1 MKKSLKI
8 TGLLAIMVLAIT
20 LFVGCGK
27 SNKTT
32 INVLNYGENIADGL
46 IEEFEEQY
54 NVKVNYKTF
63 DEMETMYI
71 EATSGKVKWDAILVS
86 DNMADRMIQEGRL
99 QKINKD
105 NIPNLKEMSEG
116 DLGKPYDPNNDYTVP
131 YMNGTVGI
139 VYNKDLVDEP
149 VDSWDIMWNEKYK
162 DQIFLLDSQRDT
174 IGMALKRL
182 GYSIN
187 STDPKELEEA
197 KNSLIEQMP
206 LVLKYGADDVMDI
219 MRQGEAAVAM
229 IWSGEGLT
237 LADENENLEYV
248 VPKEG
253 ADFWLDSW
261 AIPTDATNK
270 ETAEQFINFLSEK
283 ENALKIAEEIGYTTP
298 HKGAMEEQ
306 SDSVRNNPA
315 AYMPQEVLD
324 RCEVYKHLNEDEL
337 KLYDDVWTEIKTSYK
352 KG

>member
-1 MKKSLKI
+1 MKKSFKI
-8 TGLLAIMVLAIT
+8 TALLATMVLSLS

-27 SNKTT
+27 SDKTT

-46 IEEFEEQY
+46 IEEFEEKY
-54 NVKVNYKTF
+54 DVKVNYKTF

-71 EATSGKVKWDAILVS
+71 EATSGKVKWDAILVA
-86 DNMADRMIQEGRL
+86 DNMADRLIQEGKL
-99 QKINKD
+99 QKLNKE
-105 NIPNLKEMSEG
+105 NIPNLKEMNEG

-131 YMNGTVGI
+131 YMNGTIGI

-149 VDSWDIMWNEKYK
+149 VDSWNIMWDKKYEK
-162 DQIFLLDSQRDT
+162 QIFLLDSQRDT

-197 KNSLIEQMP
+197 KNSLIEQRP

-219 MRQGEAAVAM
+219 MRQGEAALAM

-261 AIPTDATNK
+261 AIPVDATHK
-270 ETAEQFINFLSEK
+270 DIAEKFINFVSEK
-283 ENALKIAEEIGYTTP
+283 ENALRIAEEIGYTTP

-306 SDSVRNNPA
+306 SEEVRNNPG
-315 AYMPQEVLD
+315 AYMPQEVME
-324 RCEVYKHLNEDEL
+324 RCEVYKHLSEDEL
-337 KLYDDVWTEIKTSYK
+337 KLYDEVWTAVKTK
-352 KG
+352 

>member
-1 MKKSLKI
+1 MRKSFKI
-8 TGLLAIMVLAIT
+8 TTLLAIMVLSIA
-20 LFVGCGK
+20 LFVGCEK
-27 SNKTT
+27 KNQNT
-32 INVLNYGENIADGL
+32 INVLNYGENIAEGL
-46 IEEFEEQY
+46 IEEFEEKY
-54 NVKVNYKTF
+54 DAKVNYKTF

-86 DNMADRMIQEGRL
+86 DNMADRMIQEGEL

-131 YMNGTVGI
+131 YMNGTIGI

-149 VDSWDIMWNEKYK
+149 VDSWDVMWDEKYK
-162 DQIFLLDSQRDT
+162 NQIFLLDSQRDT

-187 STDPKELEEA
+187 STNPKELEEA

-270 ETAEQFINFLSEK
+270 DIAEQFINFLSEK
-283 ENALKIAEEIGYTTP
+283 ENALRIAEEIGYTTP

-306 SDSVRNNPA
+306 AEEVRNNPA
-315 AYMPQEVLD
+315 AYMPQEVMD

-337 KLYDDVWTEIKTSYK
+337 KLYDDAWTEIKTSYK
-352 KG
+352 KD